1 MKMLKFPENFDWG
14 TASSGPQSEGS
25 KDKPHESL
33 WDYWY
38 KNEKERFF
46 QKVGPKI
53 TCDSYNRY
61 KEDIK
66 IMAELGLKSF
76 RTSIQWTRLIKDL
89 ETGEPDPKAVEFYN
103 DYINEM
109 IKNGIEPVMNLF
121 HFDTPIELEQKYG
134 GFKSKKVAELYVTFA
149 KTAFELFGDRV
160 KRWIT
165 FNEPV
170 AHTKGAYLYDFIYP
184 TELSTKSFA
193 QANYNILLAHA
204 GACKVYRDLQLG
216 GEIGIVLDLL
226 PPIPRSTRSADKYA
240 ARVADLFF
248 NMIFMDP
255 CVNGQYDD
263 EYLEILEKHDCMFDV
278 LPGEKELIKKNTVD
292 FIGINYYQPQRVRA
306 PKYSPNPA
314 APFAPNWYFEDYE
327 MPNRRMNVYRGWE
340 IYPKSIYDIAMR
352 VKNEF
357 GNIKWFISE
366 NGMGVQNE
374 ERFINKD
381 GMIEDDYRIEF
392 IKEHLEWLHKG
403 MEEGSNCQGYHLWTF
418 VDNWSWT
425 NAYKNRYGY
434 VSLDLKT
441 RNRTVKKSG
450 YWIKSVIENSGFE
463 ALEDEFE

>member
-1 MKMLKFPENFDWG
+1 MKKLNFPKDFDWG

-38 KNEKERFF
+38 NQDKDRFY

-53 TCDSYNRY
+53 TCDSYDRY
-61 KEDIK
+61 KEDVK
-66 IMAELGLKSF
+66 IMSELGLKSF

-103 DYINEM
+103 NYIDEM
-109 IKNGIEPVMNLF
+109 IKNNVEPVMNLF
-121 HFDTPIELEQKYG
+121 HFDTPIELEKKYG
-134 GFKSKKVAELYVTFA
+134 GFKSKKVTELYIKFA
-149 KTAFELFGDRV
+149 TTAFKLFGDRV

-184 TELSTKSFA
+184 NEISMKSFA

-204 GACKVYRDLQLG
+204 GACKAYKDLQLN
-216 GEIGIVLDLL
+216 GEIGIVVDLL
-226 PPIPRSTRSADKYA
+226 PPIPRSNNSQDLYA

-248 NMIFMDP
+248 NLIFMDP
-255 CVNGQYDD
+255 CVKGKYDE
-263 EYLEILEKHDCMFDV
+263 EYLEILEKHYCMFDFT
-278 LPGEKELIKKNTVD
+278 KEELELVEKNTVD
-292 FIGINYYQPQRVRA
+292 FIGINYYQPQRVKA
-306 PKYSPNPA
+306 PESAPNVN
-314 APFAPNWYFEDYE
+314 APFLPSWYFEDYQ

-340 IYPKSIYDIAMR
+340 IYPKTIYDIAMR
-352 VKNEF
+352 VKNEY
-357 GNIKWFISE
+357 GNIKWYISE

-374 ERFINKD
+374 ERFLNKD

-441 RNRTVKKSG
+441 RNRTIKKSG
-450 YWIKSVIENSGFE
+450 YWIKKVIEENGFE
-463 ALEDEFE
+463 PLIDEYE